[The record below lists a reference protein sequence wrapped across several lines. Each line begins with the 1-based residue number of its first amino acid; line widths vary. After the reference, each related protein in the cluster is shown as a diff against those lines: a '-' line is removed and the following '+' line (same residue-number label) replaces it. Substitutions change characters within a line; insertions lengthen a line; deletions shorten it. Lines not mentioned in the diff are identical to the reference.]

1 MARSAGDAAAG
12 VSSGAAHVEAL
23 HRPPIGGVAKHGA
36 GGPKLVQGHVAVHD
50 VAADEAELALQV
62 ERREDHAA
70 EHRCLEAGGIGLDR
84 VDDRVGRRLAVGVP
98 VELGGELLR
107 SEEHTSELQ
116 SLMRISYA
124 VFFLKKKKAQKAN
137 ASRTYNI

>member
-1 MARSAGDAAAG
+1 MGTPLYFLTPLSAPAGEAAEARGVGENLACGIMARSAGDAAAG

-50 VAADEAELALQV
+50 VAADEA
-62 ERREDHAA
+62 
-70 EHRCLEAGGIGLDR
+70 
-84 VDDRVGRRLAVGVP
+84 
-98 VELGGELLR
+98 R

-124 VFFLKKKKAQKAN
+124 DFCLKTKKTLTAHATT
-137 ASRTYNI
+137 A